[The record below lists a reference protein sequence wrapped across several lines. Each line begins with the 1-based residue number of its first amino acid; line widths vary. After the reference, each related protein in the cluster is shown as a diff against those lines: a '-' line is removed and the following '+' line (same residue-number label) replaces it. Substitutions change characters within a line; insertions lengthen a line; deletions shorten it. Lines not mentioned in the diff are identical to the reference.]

1 MTSQE
6 MTKHNNNQVE
16 SFEHTRSAVQAMIPA
31 VDIYE
36 TDENLTLIADLPGVA
51 NQGLDIQLNK
61 GMLTIKGHVASKKE
75 GKLLLQEFSAADY
88 YRQFK
93 LSDRIDA
100 EKITAELDSGVLK
113 LTIPKAEAAKPRKI
127 EIRH

>member
-61 GMLTIKGHVASKKE
+61 GMLTIKGHVASKEE

>member
-16 SFEHTRSAVQAMIPA
+16 SYEQTRSAVQAMIPA

-36 TDENLTLIADLPGVA
+36 TDENLTLIADLPGVT
-51 NQGLDIQLNK
+51 NQGLDIQLDK
-61 GMLTIKGHVASKKE
+61 GMLTIKGHVTTHDE

-93 LSDRIDA
+93 LSDRIEA